1 MNWKPVGSDVP
12 GTSHYK
18 RSSPKAEAW
27 VHRQDGRLEAEAKSG
42 PFNLG
47 RQVGASFMDTSLSDE
62 VVLSKLDDTLNPP
75 RFQNWKPV
83 DDQEA
88 KGVTHY
94 RGEAGHKKVDAFI
107 TRVGD
112 QAEVKAKAGFFGVQI
127 EGNFFAPAP
136 SDQEILKRISRQH

>member
-1 MNWKPVGSDVP
+1 MSWKPVGSDVP

-42 PFNLG
+42 LFNLG
-47 RQVGASFMDTSLSDE
+47 RQVEASFMDTSLSDE

-112 QAEVKAKAGFFGVQI
+112 QAEVKADSGFFGVQI

-136 SDQEILKRISRQH
+136 SDQEILKRISRRY

>member
-18 RSSPKAEAW
+18 RSTPKAEAW
-27 VHRQDGRLEAEAKSG
+27 VHRQDGRLEAEVKTG

-62 VVLSKLDDTLNPP
+62 VVLGKLDDTLNPP

-88 KGVTHY
+88 NGVTHY

-112 QAEVKAKAGFFGVQI
+112 EAEVKADSGFFGVQI